1 MKFYSTIDRI
11 VSYTECVINI
21 VDDGDDRFPVYYG
34 TIRGVPCL
42 ILGKRYHFYQGYTP
56 QQTALPIVLMKAFG
70 IQMVILSNA
79 AGGLNNS
86 YHVGDLMLIKDHIS
100 FLGMAGNN
108 PLIGRNNDA
117 MGTRF
122 PSLCNAYD
130 EELRTIFKAVATD
143 LGHSKLIQEGVYVC
157 QSGPCYETPA
167 ECNFL
172 RLIGCDAAGM
182 STVNEVVACRHMEMK
197 VFAVSLITNI
207 VVFVST
213 VHR

>member
-1 MKFYSTIDRI
+1 MKCYLMTDRT
-11 VSYTECVINI
+11 VCDYGSFFTL
-21 VDDGDDRFPVYYG
+21 VDDGDDSFPVYYG

-42 ILGKRYHFYQGYTP
+42 ILGKRYHFYQGYSP

-100 FLGMAGNN
+100 LLGMAGNN

-130 EELRTIFKAVATD
+130 EDLRGIFKAVASD
-143 LGHSKLIQEGVYVC
+143 LGHANLIQEGVYVC

-207 VVFVST
+207 VGLSMT
-213 VHR
+213 G